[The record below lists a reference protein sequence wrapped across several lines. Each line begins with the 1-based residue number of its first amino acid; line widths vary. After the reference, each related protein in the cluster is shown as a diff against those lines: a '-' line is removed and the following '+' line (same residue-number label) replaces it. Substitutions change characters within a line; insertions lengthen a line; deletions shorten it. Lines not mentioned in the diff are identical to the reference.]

1 MGLFS
6 AIGAGLGFGVG
17 GPWGAVIGSGL
28 AGAIDQ
34 ENQMNIARG
43 EAHRQEA
50 FQERMSS
57 TAHQR
62 EVADLKAA
70 GLNPIL
76 SANGGAS
83 SPTGGQPA
91 LPQIEQPDIMQGY
104 LSLKNLEMAQQRLDM
119 DIKNSEVARA
129 KTLADTDVSKVDV
142 KNKETELEWNKFK
155 RRGYKYGNDVVE
167 DFEKFMRNK
176 IKSGRQN
183 IQPQQIP
190 SSGGEI
196 PMGNMP

>member
-1 MGLFS
+1 MGWEE
-6 AIGAGLGFGVG
+6 AIGTVG
-17 GPWGAVIGSGL
+17 GYLIGGP
-28 AGAIDQ
+28 AGAAIGNYFGNALGQ
-34 ENQMNIARG
+34 ENATNIARG
-43 EAHRQEA
+43 EAHRLQA
-50 FQERMSS
+50 WQERMSS
-57 TAHQR
+57 TSHQR

-76 SANGGAS
+76 SANGGSATPGGAQ
-83 SPTGGQPA
+83 PT
-91 LPQIEQPDIMQGY
+91 LPQVQQPDLMQGY

-119 DIKNSEVARA
+119 EQKNSEVARV
-129 KTLADTDVSKVDV
+129 KTLADTDVSKVDF

-155 RRGYKYGNDVVE
+155 RRGYKYGNDAVE

-176 IKSGRQN
+176 IKSGRQQ

-196 PMGNMP
+196 PMGMP